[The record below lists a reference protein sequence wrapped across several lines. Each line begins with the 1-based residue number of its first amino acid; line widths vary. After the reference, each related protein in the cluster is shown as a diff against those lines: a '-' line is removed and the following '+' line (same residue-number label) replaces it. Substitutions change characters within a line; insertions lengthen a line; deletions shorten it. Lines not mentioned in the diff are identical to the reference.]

1 MPDKPLFWL
10 GSSRND
16 LKAFPPDA
24 RRVAGFQLRRVQQG
38 LEPNDW
44 KPMPT
49 VGPGVREIRI
59 HTGLEHRVFYVA
71 KFTEGV
77 YVAHAFEKRTR
88 KTPKQDLELA
98 RDRFR
103 ALVMK
108 RRIDNST
115 ER

>member
-1 MPDKPLFWL
+1 VPDKPLFWL

-44 KPMPT
+44 KPMVT

-77 YVAHAFEKRTR
+77 YVVHAFEKRTR
-88 KTPKQDLELA
+88 KTQKQDLELA

-108 RRIDNST
+108 RRTDNST